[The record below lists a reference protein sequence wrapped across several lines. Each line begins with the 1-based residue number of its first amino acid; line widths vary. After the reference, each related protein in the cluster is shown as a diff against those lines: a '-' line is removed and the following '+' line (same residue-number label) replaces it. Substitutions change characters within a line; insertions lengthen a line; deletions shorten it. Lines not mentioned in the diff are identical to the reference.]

1 MIYSLVKKGEGD
13 KILAVFS
20 FDSLNSFDESWSAAV
35 TTQTVESGF
44 NITDNVN
51 IEPPSF
57 DLEGVVSEYSIFDD
71 SREIVWSNNNFN
83 VKTLPNV
90 NRHIAAREYITD
102 LFKSSSVLTI
112 VESSVNSR
120 LPDLKG
126 RYDELSSGYIKE
138 IDNCVMTS
146 LSISYPSNS
155 SSAFLVNIKLQ
166 KIDIAVIEVTALLD
180 GQVSALLQPLAPKE
194 TSEGTRASTSKK
206 TVTDGDGNI
215 VSTEAN
221 FETKPEVTQP
231 TEGISFEQGLAIE
244 RIKDKVVQ
252 DKIDSNKAQWT
263 YMKYSERNDKSQVL
277 RNGVWVLE

>member
-1 MIYSLVKKGEGD
+1 MY
-13 KILAVFS
+13 
-20 FDSLNSFDESWSAAV
+20 
-35 TTQTVESGF
+35 
-44 NITDNVN
+44 
-51 IEPPSF
+51 
-57 DLEGVVSEYSIFDD
+57 
-71 SREIVWSNNNFN
+71 
-83 VKTLPNV
+83 
-90 NRHIAAREYITD
+90 
-102 LFKSSSVLTI
+102 
-112 VESSVNSR
+112 SR
-120 LPDLKG
+120 LTDLKG